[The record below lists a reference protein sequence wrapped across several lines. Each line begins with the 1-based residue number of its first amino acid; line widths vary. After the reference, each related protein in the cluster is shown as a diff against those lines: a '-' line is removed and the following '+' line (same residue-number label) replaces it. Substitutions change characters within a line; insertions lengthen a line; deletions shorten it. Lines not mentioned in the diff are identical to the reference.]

1 MRKSYDRT
9 KILDFI
15 RRFIEQRGLAPTIGE
30 IQRGLS
36 ISSKSVV
43 DFHLKA
49 LEDEGR
55 IRRDTQVTRGIDVS
69 GMGKRSHSVP
79 LFGAIAAGQPIPVP
93 TEDTWHNVALDTV
106 DVPADFLSSGSQAYA
121 LEVRG
126 TSMIDALVDDGD
138 IVVLESVSTVD
149 DGEMVAAWL
158 IDEGEA
164 TLKRLYRE
172 KGRIRLQP
180 ANQTMEPIY
189 IAPDN
194 VQVQGKV
201 VAVLRRIR

>member
-158 IDEGEA
+158 IDEEEA